1 MILWV
6 GLVLFFGFSVWSYFN
21 LQYQKKRAIEG
32 VVIGTDRFAHAIRLG
47 TNDAM
52 MLDSRKD
59 IHEIIHRAAAQEGI
73 ETIRIY
79 NKKGEITSSNRD
91 AEIGRSTDIK
101 AETCA
106 VCHAS
111 DPPLVSVDLAG
122 RTRIFEG
129 PRGYRLLGIINPIYN
144 EAGCAGQACHESPT
158 TKKVLGGMEVIVSL
172 RDMDNEFVRHEMA
185 LSALALVLFLGT
197 AGIIGLFVVRFV
209 NRPITKLIASTLRI
223 GNGEYDY
230 EVQADRRDEI
240 GQLAL
245 AINQMR
251 KQIGEKQDELNKQKE
266 EYRNLFEHAPCYITV
281 QDRDFKLL
289 QYNREFAE
297 KFEPKHG
304 EYCYQAYKGRPQ
316 RCEICPVVDTFQ
328 DGRPRTSEETGINK
342 DGTRSFWMVRTSP
355 ITNAEG
361 KVVAAMEMSLD
372 VTKMKFLENEVRKSE
387 EKYRTIFD
395 TIPNPILVL
404 DVKTLRILDCNNST
418 TSMYGFKKEE
428 IIETSF
434 LDLFEENDREK
445 YAAELKNAKD
455 LNRVRQVRKDGNT
468 MFVNICASYSEY
480 MGKEVLLTTASDV
493 TARLMAEQQL
503 IQASKMATL
512 GEMATGVAHELNQ
525 PLSVIKTASSF
536 FLKKIRNKEPVTE
549 DVIKTLA
556 AEMDSHVD
564 RASKIIT
571 HMREF
576 GRKPGVKR
584 SVVQVNE
591 ALLKA
596 LDIFNQQ
603 FKLRQIDVVKDL
615 AEDLPPIMAGPN
627 RLEQVFIN
635 LLTNARDAIEEKWAH
650 PEQRAGAK
658 TISLKTSSQS
668 GVVIIQVKDNGKG
681 IPSAACDRIF
691 DPFFTTKE
699 AGKGT
704 GLGLSISYGIV
715 RDFEGTIKVESQ
727 EGEGAT
733 FTIEF
738 PVAGRKRSTSGGHK
752 ENLVVTEGLH

>member
-1 MILWV
+1 MQKRTGIRQSLSFRLILWV
-6 GLVLFFGFSVWSYFN
+6 GLVLFFGFSIWSYFN
-21 LQYQKKRAIEG
+21 LQYQKKSAIEG
-32 VVIGTDRFAHAIRLG
+32 VVTGTDRLGHAIKLG
-47 TNDAM
+47 TNHAM

-59 IHEIIHRAAAQEGI
+59 INEIIRRAAEQEGI
-73 ETIRIY
+73 ETVRIY
-79 NKKGEITSSNRD
+79 NKQGEIKFSNRD
-91 AEIGRSTDIK
+91 AEIDQSTGIK
-101 AETCA
+101 AEACA
-106 VCHAS
+106 ACQAS
-111 DPPLVSVDLAG
+111 NPPLVSVDLAG

-144 EAGCAGQACHESPT
+144 EAGCAGQACHESSA
-158 TKKVLGGMEVIVSL
+158 TKEVLGELDVVVSL
-172 RDMDNEFVRHEMA
+172 RDIDNEFLHHEK
-185 LSALALVLFLGT
+185 ALAALAIILFLGT

-209 NRPITKLIASTLRI
+209 NRPIKKLISSTWRI
-223 GNGEYDY
+223 GNGEYDD
-230 EVQADRRDEI
+230 EVRADRRDEI

-266 EYRNLFEHAPCYITV
+266 EYRNLFEYAPCYVTV
-281 QDRDFKLL
+281 QDLDFKLL
-289 QYNREFAE
+289 RYNREFAE
-297 KFEPKHG
+297 KFGPKAG
-304 EYCYQAYKGRPQ
+304 EYCYQAYKGRSQ
-316 RCEICPVVDTFQ
+316 RCEICPVVETFE
-328 DGRPRTSEETGINK
+328 DGQPRTSEETGINK

-355 ITNAEG
+355 IMNAEG

-395 TIPNPILVL
+395 TIPNPIFVL
-404 DVKTLRILDCNNST
+404 DMKTLDILDCNDSM
-418 TSMYGFKKEE
+418 TSMYGFRKEE
-428 IIETSF
+428 IIATSF
-434 LDLFEENDREK
+434 LRLFEEADREQ
-445 YAAELKNAKD
+445 YAAELKSAKD
-455 LNRVRQVRKDGNT
+455 LNRVRQIRKDGNT
-468 MFVNICASYSEY
+468 MFVNIFASYSEY
-480 MGKEVLLTTASDV
+480 MGKEVLLATASDV

-549 DVIKTLA
+549 DVLETLA

-576 GRKPGVKR
+576 GRKPQVKR
-584 SVVQVNE
+584 SQVRVNV

-596 LDIFNQQ
+596 LEIFSQQ
-603 FKLRQIDVVKDL
+603 LKLRQIDVVKDL
-615 AEDLPPIMAGPN
+615 AEDLPPILAGPN

-635 LLTNARDAIEEKWAH
+635 LLTNARDAIEEKWEHA
-650 PEQRAGAK
+650 EQKAGAK
-658 TISLKTSSQS
+658 TILLRTRSQS

-681 IPSAACDRIF
+681 IPLAARDRIF

-715 RDFEGTIKVESQ
+715 RDFEGTIKVESR

-738 PVAGRKRSTSGGHK
+738 PVAG
-752 ENLVVTEGLH
+752 

>member
-1 MILWV
+1 
-6 GLVLFFGFSVWSYFN
+6 
-21 LQYQKKRAIEG
+21 
-32 VVIGTDRFAHAIRLG
+32 
-47 TNDAM
+47 M

-59 IHEIIHRAAAQEGI
+59 INEIIRRAATQEGV
-73 ETIRIY
+73 ETVRIY
-79 NKKGEITSSNRD
+79 NKKGVITFSNRD
-91 AEIGRSTDIK
+91 AEIDQSTGIK
-101 AETCA
+101 AEVCT

-111 DPPLVSVDLAG
+111 NPPLVSVDLAG
-122 RTRIFEG
+122 RTRIFAG
-129 PRGYRLLGIINPIYN
+129 PRDYRLLGIINPIYN

-158 TKKVLGGMEVIVSL
+158 TKKVLGGLDVVVSL
-172 RDMDNEFVRHEMA
+172 RDIDNEFLRHERTLA
-185 LSALALVLFLGT
+185 ALAIVLFLGT
-197 AGIIGLFVVRFV
+197 AGIIGLFVVRSV
-209 NRPITKLIASTLRI
+209 NRPIKKLISSTSRI
-223 GNGEYDY
+223 GDGEYDD

-266 EYRNLFEHAPCYITV
+266 EYRNLFEHAPCYVTV
-281 QDRDFKLL
+281 QDQDFKLL
-289 QYNREFAE
+289 RYNREFAE
-297 KFEPKHG
+297 KFEPKAG
-304 EYCYQAYKGRPQ
+304 EYCYQAYKGRSQ
-316 RCEICPVVDTFQ
+316 RCEICPVVETFE
-328 DGRPRTSEETGINK
+328 DGQPRTSEETGINK

-355 ITNAEG
+355 IMNSEG

-395 TIPNPILVL
+395 TIPNPVFVL
-404 DVKTLRILDCNNST
+404 DMKTLQILDCNDSM
-418 TSMYGFKKEE
+418 TSMYGFEKEE
-428 IIETSF
+428 VIETSF
-434 LDLFEENDREK
+434 LDFFEEDDRER
-445 YAAELKNAKD
+445 YDAELKAAKD
-455 LNRVRQVRKDGNT
+455 LNRVRQIRKNGDT
-468 MFVNICASYSEY
+468 MFVNIFASYSEY
-480 MGKEVLLTTASDV
+480 MGREVLLATANDV

-536 FLKKIRNKEPVTE
+536 FLKKIRKKEPVTE
-549 DVIKTLA
+549 DVLETLA

-576 GRKPGVKR
+576 GRQSEVKR
-584 SVVQVNE
+584 AEVQVNE
-591 ALLKA
+591 ALRKA
-596 LDIFNQQ
+596 LEIFSQQ
-603 FKLRQIDVVKDL
+603 LKLRQIEVVRDL
-615 AEDLPPIMAGPN
+615 AEDLPPIMADLN

-635 LLTNARDAIEEKWAH
+635 LLTNARDAIEERWQHAEPK
-650 PEQRAGAK
+650 AGEK
-658 TISLKTSSQS
+658 KIFLKTTSRN
-668 GVVIIQVKDNGKG
+668 GTVIVQVRDNGKG
-681 IPSAACDRIF
+681 VPATARDRIF

-715 RDFEGTIKVESQ
+715 RDYGGSIRVESQ

-738 PVAGRKRSTSGGHK
+738 PVAG
-752 ENLVVTEGLH
+752 

>member
-1 MILWV
+1 MGFRLILWV
-6 GLVLFFGFSVWSYFN
+6 GLVLFFGFSIWSYFN
-21 LQYQKKRAIEG
+21 LQYQKKRTIEG
-32 VVIGTDRFAHAIRLG
+32 VITGTDRLGHAIALG
-47 TNDAM
+47 TNYAM
-52 MLDSRKD
+52 KLDSRKD
-59 IHEIIHRAAAQEGI
+59 INKIIRRAAEQDGV

-79 NKKGEITSSNRD
+79 NKQGEIKFSNHD
-91 AEIGRSTDIK
+91 AEIDQSTSIK
-101 AETCA
+101 AEACA

-111 DPPLVSVDLAG
+111 NPPLVSVDLVG

-129 PRGYRLLGIINPIYN
+129 PKGYRLLGIINPIYN
-144 EAGCAGQACHESPT
+144 EAGCAGQACHQSPA
-158 TKKVLGGMEVIVSL
+158 TKKVLGGLDVVVSL
-172 RDMDNEFVRHEMA
+172 RDIDNEFHRHERA
-185 LSALALVLFLGT
+185 LSALAIILFLGT

-209 NRPITKLIASTLRI
+209 NRPIKKLISSTWRI
-223 GNGEYDY
+223 GSGEYDD

-281 QDRDFKLL
+281 QDQDFKLL
-289 QYNREFAE
+289 RYNREFAE
-297 KFEPKHG
+297 KFEPKPG
-304 EYCYQAYKGRPQ
+304 EYCFQAYKGRSE
-316 RCEICPVVDTFQ
+316 RCEICPVVETFE
-328 DGRPRTSEETGINK
+328 DGQPRTSEETGTNK

-355 ITNAEG
+355 ITNSEG

-395 TIPNPILVL
+395 TIPNPIFVL
-404 DVKTLRILDCNNST
+404 DLKTLSILDCNASMT
-418 TSMYGFKKEE
+418 TMYGFKKED
-428 IIETSF
+428 IIATSF
-434 LDLFEENDREK
+434 LDLFEETDREQ
-445 YAAELKNAKD
+445 YVAELKSAKD
-455 LNRVRQVRKDGNT
+455 LNRVRQIRKDGNT

-480 MGKEVLLTTASDV
+480 MGRDVLLATTSDV
-493 TARLMAEQQL
+493 TARLLAEQQL

-536 FLKKIRNKEPVTE
+536 FLKKIRKKEPVTE
-549 DVIKTLA
+549 DVLETLA

-564 RASKIIT
+564 RASKIIA

-576 GRKPGVKR
+576 GRQAEVKR
-584 SVVQVNE
+584 SEVQVNE

-596 LDIFNQQ
+596 LEIFSQQ
-603 FKLRQIDVVKDL
+603 LKLRQINVVRDL
-615 AEDLPPIMAGPN
+615 AENLPPIMADSN

-635 LLTNARDAIEEKWAH
+635 LLTNARDAIEERWAH
-650 PEQRAGAK
+650 SEQKAGAK
-658 TISLKTSSQS
+658 RIFLKTSSRN
-668 GVVIIQVKDNGKG
+668 GVVIIQVRDNGKG
-681 IPSAACDRIF
+681 VPLSARDRIF

-715 RDFEGTIKVESQ
+715 RDYDGTIKVESR

-738 PVAGRKRSTSGGHK
+738 PVAG
-752 ENLVVTEGLH
+752 

>member
-1 MILWV
+1 MRKRIGIHQSLSFRLILWV
-6 GLVLFFGFSVWSYFN
+6 GLVLFFGFSIWSYFN
-21 LQYQKKRAIEG
+21 LRYQKKRAIEG
-32 VVIGTDRFAHAIRLG
+32 VVTGTDRLGHTITLG
-47 TNDAM
+47 TNYAM

-59 IHEIIHRAAAQEGI
+59 INEIIRRAAEQEGV

-79 NKKGEITSSNRD
+79 NKKGEIKFSNRD
-91 AEIGRSTDIK
+91 GEINQSTSIK
-101 AETCA
+101 SEACTA
-106 VCHAS
+106 CHAS
-111 DPPLVSVDLAG
+111 NPPLLSVDLAR
-122 RTRIFEG
+122 RTRIFKG
-129 PRGYRLLGIINPIYN
+129 PEGYRLLGIINPIYN
-144 EAGCAGQACHESPT
+144 EAGCSGQACHESPA
-158 TKKVLGGMEVIVSL
+158 TKKVLGELDVVVSL
-172 RDMDNEFVRHEMA
+172 QNIDNEVLRHERA
-185 LSALALVLFLGT
+185 YSALAIILFLAT

-209 NRPITKLIASTLRI
+209 NRPIKKLISSTWRI
-223 GNGEYDY
+223 GNGQYDD

-251 KQIGEKQDELNKQKE
+251 KQIREKQDELNKQKE

-281 QDRDFKLL
+281 QDQDFKLL
-289 QYNREFAE
+289 RYNREFAE
-297 KFEPKHG
+297 KFEPKAG
-304 EYCYQAYKGRPQ
+304 DYCYQAYKGRTQ
-316 RCEICPVVDTFQ
+316 RCEICPVVETFE
-328 DGRPRTSEETGINK
+328 DGQPRTSEETGINK

-355 ITNAEG
+355 IVNAEG

-395 TIPNPILVL
+395 TIPNPIFVL
-404 DVKTLRILDCNNST
+404 DVKTLQILDCNDSM
-418 TSMYGFKKEE
+418 TSIYGFRKEE
-428 IIETSF
+428 IIDTSF
-434 LDLFEENDREK
+434 IDLFEEDDREK
-445 YAAELKNAKD
+445 YAAELKAAKD
-455 LNRVRQVRKDGNT
+455 LNRVRQIRKDGNT
-468 MFVNICASYSEY
+468 MFVNIFASRSEY
-480 MGKEVLLTTASDV
+480 MGREVLLATASDV
-493 TARLMAEQQL
+493 TARLLAEQQL

-536 FLKKIRNKEPVTE
+536 ILKKIRRKEPVTE
-549 DVIKTLA
+549 DVLETLA

-576 GRKPGVKR
+576 GRQSDVKR
-584 SVVQVNE
+584 SEVQVNE

-596 LDIFNQQ
+596 LEIFSQQ
-603 FKLRQIDVVKDL
+603 LKLRQIDVVTDL
-615 AEDLPPIMAGPN
+615 AEDLPPVLADSN

-635 LLTNARDAIEEKWAH
+635 LLTNARDAIEERWQD
-650 PEQRAGAK
+650 PEQKAGAK
-658 TISLKTSSQS
+658 RIFLKTSSRN
-668 GVVIIQVKDNGKG
+668 GVVVVQVQDNGTG
-681 IPSAACDRIF
+681 IPLSARDRIF

-715 RDFEGTIKVESQ
+715 RDYEGTIKVESQ

-738 PVAGRKRSTSGGHK
+738 PVAG
-752 ENLVVTEGLH
+752 